1 MDRSNASHLR
11 SINRRTFLQG
21 SGALAGLSALG
32 LSGCAKQVAKA
43 GTPALASAPPLPIYD
58 QYTPLVPIRAHTDRI
73 FRITVCLR
81 PFRAAGPRMD
91 VEKLGDKT
99 IVHNY
104 GHGGSGWSLSWGSA
118 TVATASAMTAAEGS
132 KDIAV
137 LGAGAIGLT
146 SATML
151 QRAGANVTI
160 YAKERAPFTRSSR
173 ATGSWTPASRVALAS
188 AVAPSFAATWESMAR
203 ASFFMY
209 QSFYGMPGSPI
220 EWTDRWSLSDTPR
233 GALGGRGGAAGAP
246 GAAGAAAGGGTGG
259 RGGGRGAAAAAAGG
273 QVLDFINLNDRI
285 ADLTPRPI
293 VMPPGSTPFPTPYVT
308 RSSSMTFNVADYSR
322 QLLSDFLIYG
332 GKIETREFH
341 SPQELT
347 TLPQKVIVNCPGY
360 GGRALWGD
368 ESIVPVRGQI
378 AWLIPQEDAIYG
390 LSYKGLSV
398 LSRRD
403 GIVMQYSGGQG
414 EEQGWNDTNETPDRA
429 NAEESVGVLAELYS
443 RMAGGQK
450 PKA

>member
-1 MDRSNASHLR
+1 MMFPTAPMDRRSFLR
-11 SINRRTFLQG
+11 G
-21 SGALAGLSALG
+21 SGAFAGLGALG
-32 LSGCAKQVAKA
+32 IAGCNTHQTAVPPTA
-43 GTPALASAPPLPIYD
+43 PALPLYD

-91 VEKLGDKT
+91 VEKVGDT
-99 IVHNY
+99 TVVHNY

-118 TVATASAMTAAEGS
+118 TFASQKAIAAADGNL
-132 KDIAV
+132 DIAV

-151 QRAGANVTI
+151 QRAGAKVTI

-173 ATGSWTPASRVALAS
+173 ATGSWTPDSRVALAS
-188 AVAPSFAATWESMAR
+188 AVDANFGATWEAMAR

-209 QSFYGMPGSPI
+209 QSYYGMSGTPI
-220 EWTDRWSLSDTPR
+220 EWTDRWNLSDAPR
-233 GALGGRGGAAGAP
+233 RNPNAP
-246 GAAGAAAGGGTGG
+246 PDPNVRDDRPAP
-259 RGGGRGAAAAAAGG
+259 
-273 QVLDFINLNDRI
+273 VHDFIKLNSRI

-293 VMPPGSTPFPTPYVT
+293 VMPAGSTPFPTKFVS

-322 QLLSDFLIYG
+322 QLLTDFLIAG

-341 SPQELT
+341 SPQELS
-347 TLPQKVIVNCPGY
+347 TLPQKVVINCPGY
-360 GGRALWGD
+360 GGRSLWSD

-378 AWLIPQEDAIYG
+378 AWLIPQENAQYG
-390 LSYKGLSV
+390 ITYKGLNM

-403 GIVMQYSGGQG
+403 GIVMQYSKGG
-414 EEQGWNDTNETPDRA
+414 EDEGWNETSEAPDRA
-429 NAEESVGVLAELYS
+429 FAEEGVNVLAELYS
-443 RMAGGQK
+443 RMSPITK
-450 PKA
+450 SRT

>member
-1 MDRSNASHLR
+1 MARSTELPFR
-11 SINRRTFLQG
+11 SIDRRTFLQG
-21 SGALAGLSALG
+21 SGAVAGLSALG
-32 LSGCAKQVAKA
+32 LGGCKPVQVSQNA
-43 GTPALASAPPLPIYD
+43 TPATPATPPLPLYD
-58 QYTPLVPIRAHTDRI
+58 QYTPLVPIRAHADRI

-118 TVATASAMTAAEGS
+118 TVATESAMKAAEGS
-132 KDIAV
+132 QDIAV

-151 QRAGANVTI
+151 QRAGAKVTI
-160 YAKERAPFTRSSR
+160 YAKDRAPFTRSSR
-173 ATGSWTPASRVALAS
+173 ATGSWTPDSRVALTS
-188 AVAPSFAATWESMAR
+188 AVAPNFGETWEKLAR
-203 ASFFMY
+203 TSFFMY
-209 QSFYGMPGSPI
+209 QSYYGMAGSPI
-220 EWTDRWSLSDTPR
+220 EWTDRWSLSDPPPGQTAGR
-233 GALGGRGGAAGAP
+233 GRGGAAGGAGTP
-246 GAAGAAAGGGTGG
+246 GAG
-259 RGGGRGAAAAAAGG
+259 RPAP
-273 QVLDFINLNDRI
+273 LHDFIRVNDRI

-293 VMPPGSTPFPTPYVT
+293 VMPPGSTAFPTSRVT
-308 RSSSMTFNVADYSR
+308 RSSSMTFNVAAYSR
-322 QLLSDFLIYG
+322 QLLTDFLIAG

-347 TLPQKVIVNCPGY
+347 ELPQKVIVNCPGY

-368 ESIVPVRGQI
+368 ESITPVRGQI

-403 GIVMQYSGGQG
+403 GIVMQYGGGAG
-414 EEQGWNDTNETPDRA
+414 EDAGWNETDETPDRK
-429 NAEESVGVLAELYS
+429 NAEESVAVLAELYS
-443 RMAGGQK
+443 RMQQQPLKKVGS
-450 PKA
+450 

>member
-1 MDRSNASHLR
+1 MATAPTL
-11 SINRRTFLQG
+11 T
-21 SGALAGLSALG
+21 
-32 LSGCAKQVAKA
+32 
-43 GTPALASAPPLPIYD
+43 PPLPLYD
-58 QYTPLVPIRAHTDRI
+58 QYTPLVPIRAHADRI

-118 TVATASAMTAAEGS
+118 TIATQSAMTAAEGS
-132 KDIAV
+132 QEIAV

-151 QRAGANVTI
+151 QRAGAKVTI
-160 YAKERAPFTRSSR
+160 YAKDRAPFTRSSR
-173 ATGSWTPASRVALAS
+173 ATGSWTPDSRVALAS
-188 AVAPSFAATWESMAR
+188 AVAPNFAETWEKMAR

-209 QSFYGMPGSPI
+209 QSYYGMPGSPI
-220 EWTDRWSLSDTPR
+220 EWTDRWGLSDAPR
-233 GALGGRGGAAGAP
+233 GQGGGRGGAAGT
-246 GAAGAAAGGGTGG
+246 AGAASGG
-259 RGGGRGAAAAAAGG
+259 GAAATPRPAPAH
-273 QVLDFINLNDRI
+273 DFIRVGDRI

-293 VMPPGSTPFPTPYVT
+293 VMPPGSTPFPTPFVT

-347 TLPQKVIVNCPGY
+347 ELPQKVIVNCPGY
-360 GGRALWGD
+360 GGRALWSD
-368 ESIVPVRGQI
+368 ESITPVRGQI

-414 EEQGWNDTNETPDRA
+414 EDQGWNDTNETPDRA

-443 RMAGGQK
+443 RMAVMKK
-450 PKA
+450 PA

>member
-1 MDRSNASHLR
+1 MDSTTASYLR
-11 SINRRTFLQG
+11 SMNRRNFLHG
-21 SGALAGLSALG
+21 SGALASLGALG
-32 LSGCAKQVAKA
+32 LAGCAPAKSKSPGA
-43 GTPALASAPPLPIYD
+43 AATAPPLPFYD
-58 QYTPLVPIRAHTDRI
+58 EYTPLVPIRAHADRI

-81 PFRAAGPRMD
+81 PFRAAGPRRD
-91 VEKLGDKT
+91 VEKVGDKT
-99 IVHNY
+99 VVHNY

-118 TVATASAMTAAEGS
+118 TVATKSAMAAAEGS
-132 KDIAV
+132 PDIAV

-151 QRAGANVTI
+151 QRAGAKVTI

-173 ATGSWTPASRVALAS
+173 ATGSWTPDSRVALAS
-188 AVAPSFAATWESMAR
+188 AVAPTFAAEWEETAR

-209 QSFYGMPGSPI
+209 QSYYGMPGSPV
-220 EWTDRWSLSDTPR
+220 EWTDRWQLSDSQRVAPT
-233 GALGGRGGAAGAP
+233 P
-246 GAAGAAAGGGTGG
+246 GAAVDPNIRTDRPAP
-259 RGGGRGAAAAAAGG
+259 
-273 QVLDFINLNDRI
+273 VHDFIHLNSRI

-293 VMPPGSTPFPTPYVT
+293 VMPAGSTPFPTPYVS

-322 QLLSDFLIYG
+322 QLMTDFLIYG

-347 TLPQKVIVNCPGY
+347 QLPQKVVVNCPGY

-378 AWLIPQEDAIYG
+378 AWLIPQDGANYG
-390 LSYKGLSV
+390 LSYKGLSM

-403 GIVMQYSGGQG
+403 GIVMQYSKGGEDEG
-414 EEQGWNDTNETPDRA
+414 YNDSNEVPDRPF
-429 NAEESVGVLAELYS
+429 AEEGVNVLAELYS
-443 RMAGGQK
+443 RMAAMK
-450 PKA
+450 RKAS